1 MSDWH
6 NVVYPILLHNK
17 RSVLPDPPLCQTNFS
32 FLNPQVRLRFKEIQR
47 SKEKLTSHVTREE
60 FQDAYC
66 ELCTR
71 PDVYF
76 LLVQLSKDREC
87 LDPQDLRLFLE
98 TEQGLS
104 LATTKGCW
112 ELLRRCEPS
121 VQGRE
126 MGLLGL
132 DGFTRYLQSPEC
144 QLLDPEH
151 LAVCQD
157 MNMPLS
163 HYYIRC
169 ESHFSP
175 ISRNMSVKLWLT
187 FM

>member
-1 MSDWH
+1 MIIFTH
-6 NVVYPILLHNK
+6 NIYGSVNCPACLTLL
-17 RSVLPDPPLCQTNFS
+17 S
-32 FLNPQVRLRFKEIQR
+32 FIHFLFPQVRLRFKEIQR

-60 FQDAYC
+60 FQEAFC

-104 LATTKGCW
+104 LATTEGCW
-112 ELLRRCEPS
+112 ELLRRFEPS
-121 VQGRE
+121 AQGRE
-126 MGLLGL
+126 RGLLGL
-132 DGFTRYLQSPEC
+132 DGFACYLQSPEC

-151 LAVCQD
+151 LGVCQD

-163 HYYIRC
+163 HYYIR
-169 ESHFSP
+169 
-175 ISRNMSVKLWLT
+175 
-187 FM
+187 